1 MKSINLIMALFCIAI
16 VSGQNPNEDK
26 IKTTNF
32 PKLKKLVSTDIPGAI
47 SFSQPQLITGTK
59 QEIRIEKHG
68 LIYPA
73 FFDWNKDGKKDLLL
87 GEFETGKTG
96 SNIKVYINKGSKK
109 KPKFSG
115 EYFYATDVKGDTI
128 TNYQWCCI
136 GIHPRVV
143 DLDQDGYDDI
153 LSGQYNPGAI
163 SWWRG
168 SKDGFLPRKIVP
180 QEGYNTAGPSDTH
193 RTKLGSAPWQ
203 PEHLSY
209 WNYTTSDFGDFN
221 GDGLLDLFVGGSG
234 DMRVA
239 LNIGTKENPK
249 FGLRNYL
256 YHVDGSILYVKKPKQ
271 KEIDASRKQLRYP
284 LMSGVGKS
292 YIKPVDWDKDGVL
305 DLLVTY
311 EYKKK
316 GHNPID
322 FYRGVN
328 TDKGL
333 RFEKRVP
340 VITAKD
346 GSKALP
352 GVQPMITLTD
362 YNNDGVQDIVLGLS
376 VPTINGFEAANE
388 VAWAWAADLKIEM
401 PGKDAGRQLQY
412 FKGGL
417 EEIIK
422 RFEDPEQGKF
432 FKQMMLG
439 NLEDHKY
446 LTMRHRG
453 YVFVMYGKKATTKAT
468 PKMGVEAA
476 PAYERKLIPNE
487 VVKKGNLEGPVNY
500 SAKVPERTNHREM
513 FTAEVTITF
522 DKGWHGY
529 VDNKA
534 NRKDGFIPTTVAFE
548 YPDFIEPVE
557 DVVAPKESYKGL
569 SKVYKGDV
577 TFRQKFKFKK
587 ITSRKEL
594 YDLPKSYEVKAHI
607 KFQTCDANICLPPK
621 EITEN
626 LNATVKLQ

>member
-1 MKSINLIMALFCIAI
+1 MKLFSTVIGLFCATA
-16 VSGQNPNEDK
+16 VLAQNPQEDK
-26 IKTTNF
+26 IKTTDF
-32 PKLKKLVSTDIPGAI
+32 PKLKKLVSTEIPGAI
-47 SFSQPQLITGTK
+47 TFSQPKLITGTK
-59 QEIRIEKHG
+59 QEIRTEKHG

-73 FFDWNKDGKKDLLL
+73 FYDWNKDGKKDLLL
-87 GEFETGKTG
+87 GEFETGDTG
-96 SNIKVYINKGSKK
+96 SNIKVYLNKGSKR
-109 KPKFSG
+109 KPKFTG

-136 GIHPRVV
+136 GIHPRIV
-143 DLDQDGYDDI
+143 DLDQDGYEDI

-180 QEGYNTAGPSDTH
+180 QEGYNTAGPSETH
-193 RTKLGSAPWQ
+193 GTQLGSAPWQ
-203 PEHLSY
+203 PEHLMY
-209 WNYTTSDFGDFN
+209 WNYTTTDFGDFN

-239 LNIGTKENPK
+239 LNVGTKENPK

-256 YHVDGSILYVKKPKQ
+256 HHVDGSILYVKKPKQ
-271 KEIDASRKQLRYP
+271 KEIEETRKQLRYP
-284 LMSGVGKS
+284 LMSGVMKT

-311 EYKKK
+311 EYKKE

-322 FYRGVN
+322 FYRGVQ

-376 VPTINGFEAANE
+376 VPTINGFEAANK
-388 VAWAWAADLKIEM
+388 VAWAWAGDLGIQM
-401 PGKDAGRQLQY
+401 PGKDAGRQIKY
-412 FKGGL
+412 MEGGIDD
-417 EEIIK
+417 IIAQVK
-422 RFEDPEQGKF
+422 KESWRKSSLLGKLDDF
-432 FKQMMLG
+432 
-439 NLEDHKY
+439 KY

-468 PKMGVEAA
+468 PKTGVVAA
-476 PAYERKLIPNE
+476 PKYERKAIPNE
-487 VVKKGNLEGPVNY
+487 VVKKGNLGGPVNY
-500 SAKVPERTNHREM
+500 SAKVPERTNHRGVFE
-513 FTAEVTITF
+513 AEVTITF

-534 NRKDGFIPTTVAFE
+534 NKNDGFIPTTVAFE
-548 YPDFIEPVE
+548 YPDFIVPAGEVI
-557 DVVAPKESYKGL
+557 APEESYKGL
-569 SKVYKGDV
+569 SKVYKGTV
-577 TFRQKFKFKK
+577 TFKQKFKFKK
-587 ITSRKEL
+587 MGREKL
-594 YDLPKSYEVKAHI
+594 FKLPKSYEVQAHI
-607 KFQTCDANICLPPK
+607 KFQTCDENMCLPPK
-621 EITEN
+621 EITEK
-626 LNATVKLQ
+626 LNATVKFF